1 MRILIDDNNVV
12 TAVIDVGD
20 AENSIEAEEYPA
32 DLVPLKYKY
41 VEETFEINP
50 DYVEPTDEPTSDEPT
65 ADELLNIFMG
75 VDE

>member
-20 AENSIEAEEYPA
+20 AENSIEVEEYPA

-50 DYVEPTDEPTSDEPT
+50 DYVDPTDDPTSDEPT
-65 ADELLNIFMG
+65 SEEILNVLLG
-75 VDE
+75 VAE